1 MNNNHNDEKQSN
13 NNTHENGATVRNN
26 RAPQTV
32 KNLHTKQHTLKQT
45 EQTNTHTHRH
55 IIHV

>member
-1 MNNNHNDEKQSN
+1 MKSKVII
-13 NNTHENGATVRNN
+13 THTRMEQRLGTIGR
-26 RAPQTV
+26 RKPLKTY
-32 KNLHTKQHTLKQT
+32 TKQHTLKQT